1 MRFAVATVSP
11 FGYPHSQAFAEIAE
25 TLHHALQALGHDSV
39 LSTRLDNRRRRHIV
53 LGANLLPRWPQA
65 LPEDSILYN
74 LEQISA
80 DSPWLSPAYLDLL
93 RRHRVWDY
101 SEANLRALAGHGIT
115 AELLPIGWM
124 PQLERIVAEPL
135 RDIDVLFYGS
145 LGDRRRDA
153 LMAVDRAGLRLTR
166 LFNVYGPER
175 DRWIARSRLVINL
188 HHYPACLFEAV
199 RVSYLLGNGACVVS
213 ERGSDVALEYPYAD
227 AVAFCEYDALLPT
240 CQRLLADPAEQQRL
254 REAGPA
260 LMRSRDLRPLLE
272 HCLRAG

>member
-1 MRFAVATVSP
+1 VRFAVSTVSP
-11 FGYPHSQAFAEIAE
+11 LGYPHSQAFAEVAE
-25 TLHHALQALGHDSV
+25 TLHHALRALGHDSV

-53 LGANLLPRWPQA
+53 LGANLLPRWPQP

-101 SEANLRALAGHGIT
+101 SESNLRALAGHGIT
-115 AELLPIGWM
+115 GELLPIGWM
-124 PQLERIVAEPL
+124 PQLERIAVEPL
-135 RDIDVLFYGS
+135 RDVDVLFYGS
-145 LGDRRRDA
+145 VGDRRRDV
-153 LMAVDRAGLRLTR
+153 LMQIKQSGLRLAS

-199 RVSYLLGNGACVVS
+199 RVSYLLGNGTCVVS
-213 ERGSDVALEYPYAD
+213 ERGSDATLEHAYAG
-227 AVAFCEYDALLPT
+227 AVAFSDYHTLLST
-240 CQRLLADPAEQQRL
+240 CQRVLADRAEQQRL

-272 HCLRAG
+272 RCLRAA

>member
-1 MRFAVATVSP
+1 VRFAVATVSP
-11 FGYPHSQAFAEIAE
+11 LGYPHSQAFAEVAE

-53 LGANLLPRWPQA
+53 LGANLLPRWPQQV
-65 LPEDSILYN
+65 PEDSILYN

-80 DSPWLSPAYLDLL
+80 DSPWLSPSYLDLL

-101 SEANLRALAGHGIT
+101 SEANLRALADHGIR

-124 PQLERIVAEPL
+124 PQLERIAAEPL
-135 RDIDVLFYGS
+135 RDVDVLFYGS

-153 LMAVDRAGLRLTR
+153 LMRIEQAGLRLAS

-213 ERGSDVALEYPYAD
+213 ERGSDTTLEQPYAS

-240 CQRLLADPAEQQRL
+240 CQRLLAAPAEQQRL

-260 LMRSRDLRPLLE
+260 LMRSRDLRPPLE
-272 HCLRAG
+272 RCLRAG